1 MRARRREGGVP
12 GGASGREAPNVE
24 AEGRARTERTENM
37 DPMSVTLDVSR
48 LSGWLNADAPC
59 RVERGSKE
67 GGAACGQGDGRVG
80 WGALWRKWQGGPTA
94 VWRLRAG
101 HARSARKTFPSCL

>member
-1 MRARRREGGVP
+1 MV
-12 GGASGREAPNVE
+12 GGASSREAPTVE
-24 AEGRARTERTENM
+24 AEGKARVERTSNM
-37 DPMSVTLDVSR
+37 DCMFATLDVSR

-80 WGALWRKWQGGPTA
+80 WGARWRKRQGGPEC
-94 VWRLRAG
+94 RG
-101 HARSARKTFPSCL
+101 